1 MRKTANGTAGANG
14 AVGTVLQIQ
23 RFSVNDGPGIRTAVF
38 LKGCPLDCK
47 WCHNPESKRRR
58 PELSYAERLC
68 IGCGQCARVCPQGCH
83 SMGAGAS
90 RHAFDRAG
98 CILCGRCA
106 DACVGALEMAGKDM
120 SCREVME
127 TVLRDKPFYDSS
139 GGGLTLTGG
148 EPLMQ
153 HGFSLSLLKAARE
166 SGIGTCVETSGHAA
180 PERLLA
186 IAEHTDLFLYDWK
199 MTDEALHRQWTG
211 ATNGLILGNL
221 KALDASGAKIVLRCP
236 IVPGLHGE
244 AHLSGIAQAANRL
257 RNVREIHVMPY
268 HRLGAAKYAALGK
281 IDPMGGTPAA
291 SDSDAASW
299 IAAIQAQTG
308 IPVKKG

>member
-1 MRKTANGTAGANG
+1 MSKTANSATGAADTAGTADTADTADIVGATGAAG

-68 IGCGQCARVCPQGCH
+68 IGCGRCVRVCPQGCH
-83 SMGAGAS
+83 SMGGDTGAADAGAPGAAGMAS
-90 RHAFDRAG
+90 EVGAVGVPGAAGAGATDGADGAGAADAGAPGAAGRASEVGAVGEFGAGEAGAADMAGAAGAIGASAGRHAFDRAG
-98 CILCGRCA
+98 CVLCGRCA
-106 DACVGALEMAGKDM
+106 DACVGALEMAGKNM

-127 TVLRDKPFYDSS
+127 TVLRDKPFYDNS

-153 HGFSLSLLKAARE
+153 HEFSLSLLKAARAA
-166 SGIGTCVETSGHAA
+166 GIGTCVETSGHAA

-186 IAEHTDLFLYDWK
+186 VAEHTDLFL
-199 MTDEALHRQWTG
+199 
-211 ATNGLILGNL
+211 
-221 KALDASGAKIVLRCP
+221 
-236 IVPGLHGE
+236 
-244 AHLSGIAQAANRL
+244 
-257 RNVREIHVMPY
+257 
-268 HRLGAAKYAALGK
+268 
-281 IDPMGGTPAA
+281 
-291 SDSDAASW
+291 
-299 IAAIQAQTG
+299 
-308 IPVKKG
+308 